1 MEPKKV
7 NVAEVADKLVKKAD
21 VVRKKTRGR
30 FLTSISAALA
40 LVVGLAW
47 NDAISTFIKYLF
59 PLDSNTIVAKFIYAA
74 ILTVFISFGIIYLES
89 VLGDNNE

>member
-1 MEPKKV
+1 MKKKEDK
-7 NVAEVADKLVKKAD
+7 VAEVAEKIAKRAD

-47 NDAISTFIKYLF
+47 NDAIGTFIKYLF
-59 PLDSNTIVAKFIYAA
+59 PLDSTTMVAKFIYAA
-74 ILTVFISFGIIYLES
+74 ILTLFISFVIVYLES
-89 VLGDNNE
+89 VLGDKDE